1 MTTDNKI
8 RVRFAPSPT
17 GHLHIGNARAA
28 LFNWLFARQKD
39 GQFVLRIE
47 DTDTE
52 RSTKVFEQSILE
64 DLKWLGLD
72 WDEGPDKGGPFGPY
86 RQSERFGIY
95 KEYADKLITQGKAY
109 PCYCTHERLE
119 ELRQR
124 QIKAGWPPKYDGRCR
139 TLTKNERPKDIKPV
153 LRFKSPEKTIT
164 FEDKVHKK
172 LLFDSNVFGDFI
184 IVGSDDI
191 ATYNFAVVI
200 DDALM
205 GITYVIRGEDHLS
218 NTPRQILIF
227 EALGFPV
234 PEYAHMSLIFG
245 PDRTP
250 LSKRHG
256 AASIND
262 LKESGF
268 LPEAILNHL
277 CHLGFSPGKE
287 FLSMEDAIKVFSLN
301 KLSRSPAIFDIE
313 RLKTFNRTYIEKADT
328 ERLVA
333 LAEPYL
339 RGQIPQEWLKHA
351 IEAIK
356 GEAVSLSGIP
366 EMLSPLLKEPVF
378 EEDAQ
383 RILQEP
389 YAKEVLK
396 VLADEVEKYET
407 LSSDAYKEIMARIKQ
422 RTNESGKRLFM
433 PVRAALTGKIQG
445 LELEKIFVLLGRE
458 KILERAKSIS
468 YK

>member
-28 LFNWLFARQKD
+28 LFNWLFARQKA

-47 DTDTE
+47 DTDVE
-52 RSTKVFEQSILE
+52 RSTKAFEQSILE

-95 KEYADKLITQGKAY
+95 KEYSDKLITQGNAY

-139 TLTKNERPKDIKPV
+139 TLPKNERPKDIKPV
-153 LRFKSPEKTIT
+153 LRFKSPEKTVT

-205 GITYVIRGEDHLS
+205 GITHVIRGEDHLS

-287 FLSMEDAIKVFSLN
+287 FLFREDAIKVFSLN

-313 RLKTFNRTYIEKADT
+313 RLKTFNRAYIEKADT
-328 ERLVA
+328 ERLVE
-333 LAEPYL
+333 LVGPHLQES
-339 RGQIPQEWLKHA
+339 ISKEWLKNA
-351 IEAIK
+351 VDASK
-356 GEAVSLSGIP
+356 GEAMTLKQISDIIL
-366 EMLSPLLKEPVF
+366 PLLATPIFEKDAEKILEESYTKKILGILAEEIQKEP
-378 EEDAQ
+378 D
-383 RILQEP
+383 
-389 YAKEVLK
+389 
-396 VLADEVEKYET
+396 
-407 LSSDAYKEIMARIKQ
+407 LSSDTYNKIISKIKQ
-422 RTNESGKRLFM
+422 RTGESGKRLFM
-433 PVRAALTGKIQG
+433 PIRVALTGRVTGI
-445 LELEKIFVLLGRE
+445 ELEKVFMLLGKKGVVDRV
-458 KILERAKSIS
+458 KKHL
-468 YK
+468 

>member
-1 MTTDNKI
+1 
-8 RVRFAPSPT
+8 
-17 GHLHIGNARAA
+17 
-28 LFNWLFARQKD
+28 
-39 GQFVLRIE
+39 
-47 DTDTE
+47 
-52 RSTKVFEQSILE
+52 
-64 DLKWLGLD
+64 
-72 WDEGPDKGGPFGPY
+72 
-86 RQSERFGIY
+86 
-95 KEYADKLITQGKAY
+95 
-109 PCYCTHERLE
+109 
-119 ELRQR
+119 LRQR

-139 TLTKNERPKDIKPV
+139 TLPKNERPKDIKPV
-153 LRFKSPEKTIT
+153 LRFKSPEKTVT
-164 FEDKVHKK
+164 FEDKVHRK

-205 GITYVIRGEDHLS
+205 GITHVIRGEDHLS

-287 FLSMEDAIKVFSLN
+287 FLFREDAIKVFSLN

-313 RLKTFNRTYIEKADT
+313 RLKTFNRAYIEKADT
-328 ERLVA
+328 ERLVE
-333 LAEPYL
+333 LVGPHLQES
-339 RGQIPQEWLKHA
+339 ISKEWLKNA
-351 IEAIK
+351 VDASK
-356 GEAVSLSGIP
+356 GEAMTLKQISDIIL
-366 EMLSPLLKEPVF
+366 PLLAPPIFEKDAEKILEESYTKKILGILAEEIQKEP
-378 EEDAQ
+378 D
-383 RILQEP
+383 
-389 YAKEVLK
+389 
-396 VLADEVEKYET
+396 
-407 LSSDAYKEIMARIKQ
+407 LSSDTYNKIISKIKQ
-422 RTNESGKRLFM
+422 RTGESGKRLFM
-433 PVRAALTGKIQG
+433 PIRVALTGRVTGI
-445 LELEKIFVLLGRE
+445 ELEKVFMLLGKKGVVDRV
-458 KILERAKSIS
+458 KKHL
-468 YK
+468 

>member
-28 LFNWLFARQKD
+28 LFNWLFARQKA

-47 DTDTE
+47 DTDVE
-52 RSTKVFEQSILE
+52 RSTKAFEQSILE

-95 KEYADKLITQGKAY
+95 KEYSDKLITQGNAY

-139 TLTKNERPKDIKPV
+139 TLPKNERPKDIKPV
-153 LRFKSPEKTIT
+153 LRFKSPEKTVT
-164 FEDKVHKK
+164 FEDKVHRK

-205 GITYVIRGEDHLS
+205 GITHVIRGEDHLS

-287 FLSMEDAIKVFSLN
+287 FLFREDAIKVFSLN

-313 RLKTFNRTYIEKADT
+313 RLKTFNRAYIEKADT
-328 ERLVA
+328 ERLVE
-333 LAEPYL
+333 LVGPHLQES
-339 RGQIPQEWLKHA
+339 ISKEWLKNA
-351 IEAIK
+351 VDASK
-356 GEAVSLSGIP
+356 GEAMTLKQISDIIL
-366 EMLSPLLKEPVF
+366 PLLAPPIFEKDAEKILEESYTKKILGILAEEIQKEP
-378 EEDAQ
+378 D
-383 RILQEP
+383 
-389 YAKEVLK
+389 
-396 VLADEVEKYET
+396 
-407 LSSDAYKEIMARIKQ
+407 LSSDTYNKIISKIKQ
-422 RTNESGKRLFM
+422 RTGESGKRLFM
-433 PVRAALTGKIQG
+433 PIRVALTGRVTGI
-445 LELEKIFVLLGRE
+445 ELEKVFMLLGKKGVVDRV
-458 KILERAKSIS
+458 KKHL
-468 YK
+468 